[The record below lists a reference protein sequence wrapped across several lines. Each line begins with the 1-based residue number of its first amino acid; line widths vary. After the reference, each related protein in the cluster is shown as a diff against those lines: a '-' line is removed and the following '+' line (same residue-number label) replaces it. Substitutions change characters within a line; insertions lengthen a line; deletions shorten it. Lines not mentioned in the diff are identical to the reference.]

1 MLQPIVRTF
10 VLADLKCYMC
20 GATAGSLERERGSTA
35 PQVAIE
41 RAGRV
46 GSIVAWEASRLR
58 CPRCGGSVY
67 VDQVEIVDRRTEPVE
82 WEDDG
87 PRRGRPPKWLV
98 EQRRRKRG
106 LVDDGSGVRGQG
118 TGTVVP
124 AAVIAPLSPQASTEQ
139 IAS

>member
-1 MLQPIVRTF
+1 MLQPTVRTF

-20 GATAGSLERERGSTA
+20 GATAGSLERERGSTT

-41 RAGRV
+41 RAGNV
-46 GSIVAWEASRLR
+46 GSIVTWETSRLR

-106 LVDDGSGVRGQG
+106 LSDGGSGVRGQG
-118 TGTVVP
+118 SETVVP
-124 AAVIAPLSPQASTEQ
+124 ATVVAPPSPPL
-139 IAS
+139 